1 MPDSTEKRF
10 NKAYELAS
18 STHLSFP
25 PDIML
30 SFYAYYKRATEK
42 NGFYLPPSEQGD
54 LRSAFKINALVQVKD
69 LSKKDAQEKYIALVE
84 EHIGEIPE

>member
-1 MPDSTEKRF
+1 MSDSTQKRF
-10 NKAYELAS
+10 NRAYEIAS
-18 STHLSFP
+18 TTDLCFP
-25 PDIML
+25 PDVML

-69 LSKKDAQEKYIALVE
+69 LSKKDAQEKYISLVE
-84 EHIGEIPE
+84 EHIGEITE

>member
-1 MPDSTEKRF
+1 MSDLIEKRF
-10 NKAYELAS
+10 NRAYELAS
-18 STHLSFP
+18 TTSLSFP

-42 NGFYLPPSEQGD
+42 NGFYLPPSNQGD

-69 LSKKDAQEKYIALVE
+69 LSKKDAQKKYIALVE
-84 EHIGEIPE
+84 KHIGEITG

>member
-1 MPDSTEKRF
+1 MSDLIEEKF
-10 NKAYELAS
+10 NRAYEIAS
-18 STHLSFP
+18 TTELSFP

-42 NGFYLPPSEQGD
+42 NGFYMPAPEEGD

-84 EHIGEIPE
+84 RHIGEISM